1 MSKLLNLNEIENEKI
16 LDEIFSD
23 ELIIFEDVQG
33 SKIFVNWDGKSFT
46 IKAKSLSSDPINLVD
61 LAMQNYYNLAID
73 YFNSLDK
80 RIKSL
85 LNKKWWFCFEY
96 FPDTQPGN
104 ITYARLPK
112 NNLVLSSICK
122 NNKFDYTIEELEEY
136 SRLID
141 VDVIPV
147 IFKGKLSEKAI
158 EAIKYFLNTSEK
170 DLEYVF
176 GEKSFAYFFYKLLNP
191 NLENSFLMEDDFQ
204 DNLQKILIRVKDK
217 NVSFEIL
224 NPLYKKISDLNSTD
238 FVEIYS
244 LILINFLNFCQSVD
258 LSSLK
263 VKGERREEAYLYLIN
278 KLFNLYMSEVKD
290 DILNFEFTVPEFFD
304 KDKFRVN
311 TELIKNKLTRE
322 LISQD
327 KKFEYM
333 YKIILGSFSK
343 PRKKPIGLF
352 TDATV
357 ILFNEF
363 VKSIQS
369 QIDFFYKKRD
379 EVELTRSGLIDFGK
393 FFDLKYDVDADQK
406 VYPDVYKEIEK
417 TRDEKKKKEKI
428 NQPNKS
434 DLGKEPI
441 STISKEET
449 LGK

>member
-16 LDEIFSD
+16 LDEIFSN

-61 LAMQNYYNLAID
+61 LAMQNYYNIAID

-80 RIKSL
+80 RVKSL
-85 LNKKWWFCFEY
+85 LNKKWWFCLEY

-104 ITYARLPK
+104 ITYSRLPK
-112 NNLVLSSICK
+112 NNLVLASICK
-122 NNKFDYTIEELEEY
+122 NGKFDYTVDELDEY
-136 SRLID
+136 SRLLG

-147 IFKGKLSEKAI
+147 IFKGKLGEESI
-158 EAIKYFLNTSEK
+158 QAIKYFLNTSES

-176 GEKSFAYFFYKLLNP
+176 GERSFSYFFYKLLNP
-191 NLENSFLMEDDFQ
+191 QLENSFLMEEEFQ
-204 DNLQKILIRVKDK
+204 NNLQKLIIRVKNQD
-217 NVSFEIL
+217 VSFEIL
-224 NPLYKKISDLNSTD
+224 NPLYKRISDLNSTD

-244 LILINFLNFCQSVD
+244 LILVNFLNFCQSVD
-258 LSSLK
+258 IDDIKLK
-263 VKGERREEAYLYLIN
+263 GDRRDEAYLYIIN
-278 KLFNLYMSEVKD
+278 KLFNMYISQVQN

-311 TELIKNKLTRE
+311 IELIGNKMTRE
-322 LISQD
+322 FISQD

-333 YKIILGSFSK
+333 YKIILGSFNK
-343 PRKKPIGLF
+343 PRKKPIGVF

-363 VKSIQS
+363 VKSIQNR
-369 QIDFFYKKRD
+369 IDVHFKKKS

-406 VYPDVYKEIEK
+406 VYPDVYQEIEK
-417 TRDEKKKKEKI
+417 TRDEKKKGKSEIIGKGKEEK
-428 NQPNKS
+428 QPIPMITKEEE
-434 DLGKEPI
+434 LGK
-441 STISKEET
+441 
-449 LGK
+449 